1 MPKALSRL
9 GQRGNPSFQ
18 IAIGARPVRRWNS
31 WYDPELVTQAGEKI
45 LMDLDTW
52 AISELRKHKL
62 VWSSWG
68 SAQTLGGLH
77 TPIADS
83 GWGIRRVNGINPKKL
98 RLFFLSLLW
107 RAAATSR
114 PEFAG
119 VQMPADDLEQL
130 RIMLCSS
137 DPEPISFYPSQ
148 LTQLSTVG
156 DMHNYAPIADVKTIP
171 SLEEG
176 GVPRDLPFFRFYFD
190 GLIAHTH
197 RHASDDG
204 FTASLGH
211 MIVGGDKK
219 LTFGTQ
225 TYERSMQAS
234 TVNSVVT
241 RALRAW
247 K

>member
-1 MPKALSRL
+1 MALSRL
-9 GQRGNPSFQ
+9 SQQGKPSFQ

-31 WYDPELVTQAGEKI
+31 WYDPKLVTQPGEKI

-68 SAQTLGGLH
+68 PAQTLGGLH
-77 TPIADS
+77 TPIANS
-83 GWGIRRVNGINPKKL
+83 GWGIRRVEGIDPKKL

-114 PEFAG
+114 LEFAG
-119 VQMPADDLEQL
+119 VQMPSDDLERL
-130 RIMLCSS
+130 RVMLCSRN
-137 DPEPISFYPSQ
+137 PEPISFYPSQ

-156 DMHNYAPIADVKTIP
+156 VVHNYAPIADLKTIP

-176 GVPRDLPFFRFYFD
+176 TAPRDLPIFRFYLD
-190 GLIAHTH
+190 GLIAHMH

-211 MIVGGDKK
+211 MIVGADKE
-219 LTFGTQ
+219 LTFATQ
-225 TYERSMQAS
+225 TYERSLQAR
-234 TVNSVVT
+234 TVNTVVT